1 MPGFL
6 SAIIFVG
13 GSVVFILAIG
23 AGALR
28 HIIVILLVLLREL
41 RERGKKREA
50 VSVPVTVLIAT
61 HNEEKSI
68 CTAIK
73 SVLASTYPSL
83 QVLIVDDGSTDG
95 TQTLVEQTFGNN
107 NRVQVLSA
115 PNKGK
120 LSALR
125 QGLQN
130 IHTEFV
136 VTMDA
141 DTTFRPETI
150 GELMTKFDS
159 DQIAAVSGN
168 IKVLNQAHKISRY
181 QALEYVT
188 LNFDRRALDLFEA
201 VPVIPGAV
209 GAWRSNLL
217 TQALADVQSSG
228 DVEMTLTTLHAGYR
242 IPFAEKAVA
251 YTQAPTELKE
261 LFSQRRRW
269 AREKWLVIKRCAWRI
284 IKQHKG
290 YRDLIAAS
298 HVITVHGALPL
309 LLWWIDIFIL
319 IRIAQATVALNFTT
333 PAFLGTLKL
342 YLFFIALECLRT
354 GITLSLEEPED
365 KKLMRVCIQKSIFS
379 RQMNGLAA
387 FCGLF
392 LSHNK
397 STTKWQHVKRNTPTQ
412 PSQTQ
417 DPPPNDSPPEAPAPD
432 TY

>member
-1 MPGFL
+1 MLGFL
-6 SAIIFVG
+6 SAIILVG
-13 GSVVFILAIG
+13 GSVVFILAVG

-28 HIIVILLVLLREL
+28 HIIIILWVLLREL

-50 VSVPVTVLIAT
+50 VSAPVTVLIAA

-73 SVLASTYPSL
+73 SVLASTYPTL
-83 QVLIVDDGSTDG
+83 QVLVVDDGSTDG
-95 TQTLVEQTFGNN
+95 TRSLVEQGFGNN
-107 NRVQVLSA
+107 NRVQMLSG
-115 PNKGK
+115 PNEGK
-120 LSALR
+120 LNALR
-125 QGLQN
+125 RGLQS
-130 IHTEFV
+130 IQTVFV

-150 GELMTKFDS
+150 SELMTKFDS
-159 DQIAAVSGN
+159 NHVAAVSGN
-168 IKVLNQAHKISRY
+168 IKVLNRAHKISRY

-188 LNFDRRALDLFEA
+188 LNFDRRALDLFKA
-201 VPVIPGAV
+201 VPIIPGAV
-209 GAWRSNLL
+209 GAWRRNLL
-217 TQALADVQSSG
+217 IQALADVQSSG

-251 YTQAPTELKE
+251 YTQAPTDLKE

-269 AREKWLVIKRCAWRI
+269 AREKWIVIKHCAWRI

-290 YRDLIAAS
+290 YRDLIAAL
-298 HVITVHGALPL
+298 HVMTVHGVLPL
-309 LLWWIDIFIL
+309 LLWWIDFFML
-319 IRIAQATVALNFTT
+319 MRVAQAMVSMNFAT

-342 YLFFIALECLRT
+342 YLFYIALECLRT
-354 GITLSLEEPED
+354 GITLSLEERED
-365 KKLMRVCIQKSIFS
+365 RKLMKVCIQKSIFS

-392 LSHNK
+392 ISHNNN
-397 STTKWQHVKRNTPTQ
+397 TTKWQHVKRTTTPL
-412 PSQTQ
+412 SQIQ